1 MSISNSANEKEPSK
15 FDEDLEGN
23 GVRVLASENAHSGY
37 MHRSLKGRQ
46 VSMIAIAGTIGTG
59 LFLGSGSAL
68 ANGGPVGA
76 LLGYLIV
83 GGLTGLM
90 IYSLGEMMVWDPSA
104 GGFIEFATRYVDPA
118 LGFAMGWQFWFQ
130 AVIATPAEIIAASIV
145 ISFWD
150 DDSKHL
156 AIYITV
162 LLAAIIFINFCGI
175 KYFGE
180 FEFVFAC
187 IKVIT
192 VLGLLI
198 LSLVIDLGGGPDH
211 DRRGFRFWREAPFND
226 DFLGLMPPSKA
237 RFLGF
242 WAVLTQ
248 AAFSYAG
255 MEMLAMICLEAANP
269 RVSMRTA
276 VRAVFYR
283 IVGLFVF
290 SILLIGM
297 CISRSEPT
305 LLQANQESTGTASQ
319 SPFVVVITSA
329 GIKVLP
335 GIINAVVLTSAF
347 SAASETLYASSRS
360 LFMLAQ
366 GGKAPRFFAKVN
378 NRGVPVFSLALCSL
392 FSLLA
397 YLACGKTGANDAF
410 IWLTN
415 IIALGSMITWSGIS
429 LSHIRWYRARKLQGL
444 SRDELPFTS
453 WTQPYGA
460 YIVLVSFLIIM
471 FFNGKSLHVVQFLYV
486 KFEAESIPLFI
497 GFTSF
502 LGGSFDAQSFVAAYI
517 NIPFMLILFV
527 SYKIVKKTKVVPL
540 VTMDCGT
547 HYVEG
552 SVVYSKY

>member
-1 MSISNSANEKEPSK
+1 MSISNSPVEKDLSK
-15 FDEDLEGN
+15 SDEDLEGK
-23 GVRVLASENAHSGY
+23 GVRSLQSGNADSGH

-59 LFLGSGSAL
+59 LFLGSGKAL

-76 LLGYLIV
+76 LLGYMIV
-83 GGLTGLM
+83 GGLVGLM

-130 AVIATPAEIIAASIV
+130 TVISTPAEIVATSIV
-145 ISFWD
+145 IFFWD

-162 LLAAIIFINFCGI
+162 LLLGIIIVNFCGI

-180 FEFVFAC
+180 FEFVFAF

-192 VLGLLI
+192 VVGLLI
-198 LSLVIDLGGGPDH
+198 LSLVIDLGGAPDH
-211 DRRGFRFWREAPFND
+211 DRRGFRYWREAPFNN
-226 DFLGLMPPSKA
+226 DFAALTPPSKA

-255 MEMLAMICLEAANP
+255 METLAMICLEAANP
-269 RVSMRTA
+269 RVSMKTA
-276 VRAVFYR
+276 VRAIFYR
-283 IVGLFVF
+283 IVGLYVF

-297 CISRSEPT
+297 CISRSEPA
-305 LLQANQESTGTASQ
+305 LLQANKESTGTASQ
-319 SPFVVVITSA
+319 SPFVIVITSS

-335 GIINAVVLTSAF
+335 HIINAVVLTSGF
-347 SAASETLYASSRS
+347 SAGNETLYASSRS

-366 GGKAPRFFAKVN
+366 DGKAPRFFAKVN
-378 NRGVPVFSLALCSL
+378 KRGVPVYSLALCSL
-392 FSLLA
+392 FTLLA
-397 YLACGKTGANDAF
+397 YLACGKSGAVEAF
-410 IWLTN
+410 NWLTN
-415 IIALGSMITWSGIS
+415 IIALGSMITWCGIS
-429 LSHIRWYRARKLQGL
+429 LSHIRWSRARKLQGL

-453 WTQPYGA
+453 WTLPYGA
-460 YIVLVSFLIIM
+460 HIVFVSFLIII
-471 FFNGKSLHVVQFLYV
+471 FFNGFTTFL
-486 KFEAESIPLFI
+486 
-497 GFTSF
+497 
-502 LGGSFDAQSFVAAYI
+502 GSFDAQSFVAAYI
-517 NIPFMLILFV
+517 NLPFMFILFV
-527 SYKIVKKTKVVPL
+527 GYKIVKKTKVVPL
-540 VTMDCGT
+540 ATMDCGT
-547 HYVEG
+547 HYVED